1 MDFGELSHLQNVG
14 CSNPDCIKTGN
25 GCLIPAISQGANE
38 EGKDFSNRHLKQSRN
53 VIAIRGLV

>member
-14 CSNPDCIKTGN
+14 CSNPDRIKTGN
-25 GCLIPAISQGANE
+25 GCLIPAKRQGANE

-53 VIAIRGLV
+53 LTVELGLV